1 MTDRTKQIRGRIAR
15 TLVAAGL
22 LLLALAGSAQAASP
36 RVTVLTAS
44 GAVDNVMAGYLGDG
58 IAAAER
64 DGVSAVV
71 IELDTPG
78 GSLGAMQDIT
88 TAMLESTVPVIVW
101 VAPAGGWAASAGTFI
116 TLAGNLAYMA
126 PGTSI
131 GAASPVDA
139 NGGDIPGT
147 EGTKVMN
154 ISIST
159 ITSIA
164 QTRGRDPS
172 WPVSAVRD
180 ATSASAAEAVQLHV
194 VDGIAD
200 TLDSVLGQATGHQ
213 VTTRAGTITLALAGA
228 AVSTAP
234 MNPVEGLLHLLSD
247 PNIAFVLF
255 VLGLAALVIELFHQ
269 TILAGVAG
277 VLALILAFVGFG
289 SLPLNFAGLL
299 LVAFGMLLFALETQI
314 TSHGLLG
321 LGGVVA
327 FVLGASV
334 LYSPGPG
341 DTANLVHVAL
351 PVIIVMAAAMLALV
365 VAIAW
370 AARRIRRM
378 APPRDTVGTALP
390 VGTPGIVQMPLAPLG
405 TVHLGGETWSARTVD
420 GRQLDRGTTVS
431 LVAFDRLV
439 AVVAAAAPAAAT
451 VGQPGLS
458 TTPASAIPPAAGS

>member
-1 MTDRTKQIRGRIAR
+1 MIDRSKQIRGRFAR
-15 TLVAAGL
+15 TLVASGV
-22 LLLALAGSAQAASP
+22 LLLALVGSARAASP
-36 RVTVLTAS
+36 QVTVLTAT
-44 GAVDNVMAGYLGDG
+44 GVVDNVMSGYLHDG

-78 GSLGAMQDIT
+78 GSLGAMLDIT

-131 GAASPVDA
+131 GAASPVDSSGA
-139 NGGDIPGT
+139 DIPGT
-147 EGTKVMN
+147 EGEKVMN

-180 ATSASAAEAVQLHV
+180 AKAASAAEAVQLHV

-200 TLDSVLGQATGHQ
+200 TLDSVLGQADGHE
-213 VTTRAGTITLALAGA
+213 VTTKAGTVTLALAGA
-228 AVSTAP
+228 TVTAAP
-234 MNPVEGLLHLLSD
+234 MNPVEDLMHLLAD

-255 VLGLAALVIELFHQ
+255 VLGLAGLVIELFHP
-269 TILAGVAG
+269 TILAGIAG
-277 VLALILAFVGFG
+277 VLALILSFVGFG
-289 SLPLNFAGLL
+289 SLPLNLAGLL
-299 LVAFGMLLFALETQI
+299 LVGFGMALFALETQL

-327 FVLGASV
+327 FVLGASI

-341 DTANLVHVAL
+341 DTENLVHVAT
-351 PVIIVMAAAMLALV
+351 PVIVVTAAAMLAFV

-378 APPRDTVGTALP
+378 APPRDTVGNPLA

-420 GRQLDRGTTVS
+420 GRELDRNTAVS
-431 LVAFDRLV
+431 LVRFDRLV
-439 AVVAAAAPAAAT
+439 AVVAP
-451 VGQPGLS
+451 VGQPPVGMRQPGI
-458 TTPASAIPPAAGS
+458 TTPPASAIPPTVR